1 MLRVELK
8 RILKTRS
15 TWRLPA
21 IALAICL
28 ASAFSTVRQVVKY
41 IDHGDEPTEIVRG
54 VGVYEENRERYSVI
68 RGEVT
73 PELFA
78 SAVALHHELLARYGT
93 DYDIPPDIS
102 NSVLGPYSPVFTW
115 IYYAFSDDFGA
126 ALTSADISP
135 ERAQNY
141 YQERLDTLERTLNEK
156 YEQTPQV
163 VEYAMSRLSAESG
176 NFYYS
181 YGISSTNAFSS
192 LGLCALLVTLICVVI
207 TAPIFSS
214 DYASGADDILHCT
227 RHGRGRLAAAKMG
240 SALLIDLGVF
250 ALCFGSFL
258 AVMYF
263 AFGFDDITS
272 GELLK
277 GVLMPEANLR
287 KGTLMSHVAFFEL
300 PGYPKLLCLTD
311 GGMCPEPTLAEKE
324 AIVRNAVEFFHGLG
338 YECPNVAGLCGS
350 ETVHPKIRET
360 VEAAALQ
367 KRAEEGVFGTC
378 RFVGPISYD
387 LAMLPEAGKLK
398 GYHTPLAG
406 QFDILL
412 TPNLVSG
419 NLLGKSYIVNCGAP
433 MAGLILGAKAPIVLT
448 SRGASAEEKYNSLAI
463 AAGAC

>member
-15 TWRLPA
+15 TWRLAA

-54 VGVYEENRERYSVI
+54 VAVYEENRERYSVI

-102 NSVLGPYSPVFTW
+102 SSVLGPYSPVFTW
-115 IYYAFSDDFGA
+115 IYYAFSDEFGA

-250 ALCFGSFL
+250 ALCFGPFL

-272 GELLK
+272 AELLQVALNPQGLDAM
-277 GVLMPEANLR
+277 GVLGWIALSSLLAFLAVNAFTLFVSSRLR
-287 KGTLMSHVAFFEL
+287 SSLGVVAISAAVALIPTIIRMFMA
-300 PGYPKLLCLTD
+300 
-311 GGMCPEPTLAEKE
+311 GGS
-324 AIVRNAVEFFHGLG
+324 FGHGF
-338 YECPNVAGLCGS
+338 
-350 ETVHPKIRET
+350 
-360 VEAAALQ
+360 AAA
-367 KRAEEGVFGTC
+367 E
-378 RFVGPISYD
+378 
-387 LAMLPEAGKLK
+387 
-398 GYHTPLAG
+398 
-406 QFDILL
+406 
-412 TPNLVSG
+412 G
-419 NLLGKSYIVNCGAP
+419 NLLNWLRLCLPSGGVSLTGA
-433 MAGLILGAKAPIVLT
+433 MMDELTGLRFLWIGDFVTWSPYVMLTATAVQIPIWFALT
-448 SRGASAEEKYNSLAI
+448 VRAYRRHGS
-463 AAGAC
+463 